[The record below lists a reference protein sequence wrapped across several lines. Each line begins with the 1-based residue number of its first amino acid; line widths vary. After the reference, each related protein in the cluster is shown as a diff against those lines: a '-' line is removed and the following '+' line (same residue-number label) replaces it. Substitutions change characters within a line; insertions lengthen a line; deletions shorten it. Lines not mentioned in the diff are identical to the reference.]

1 MAAQVQQRGA
11 LIAIDGTRGKDLRAA
26 AAALFEALKT
36 RHGECAISRFDAS
49 GLFGELAAGQ
59 GDPHISARTLT
70 LVYAAD
76 LAFRLRWEIRPVLE
90 SGGIVI
96 AAPYTE
102 TAVAWGAAA
111 GLDEDWIRELLR
123 FAPKPDYRALGER
136 TEDGSRLEARPRAR
150 LRGILRRNA
159 ENLDAESAVEAPAA
173 RCRRAAASPER
184 AQDLPAQRR
193 RRRGAG
199 KGGYWQPGGRAAPV
213 CFDTSQRTNV
223 TRASGN
229 ASIRSRSALYSAF
242 GIRLLLILEHR
253 LVDQIQLPLHLL
265 PHPVRRRRGRFR

>member
-1 MAAQVQQRGA
+1 MAAQVQRRGA

-26 AAALFEALKT
+26 AAALFEALKA

-111 GLDEDWIRELLR
+111 GLEEDWIRELLR
-123 FAPKPDYRALGER
+123 FAPKADYRAWAKER
-136 TEDGSRLEARPRAR
+136 KMDRGLKPGLERGYAEYCAAMLKTSAPKARWKH
-150 LRGILRRNA
+150 LRR
-159 ENLDAESAVEAPAA
+159 DAVALLHRQKGRKVYQLSDDD
-173 RCRRAAASPER
+173 AAALAKAVTGNRED
-184 AQDLPAQRR
+184 ARR
-193 RRRGAG
+193 
-199 KGGYWQPGGRAAPV
+199 P
-213 CFDTSQRTNV
+213 S
-223 TRASGN
+223 ASTP
-229 ASIRSRSALYSAF
+229 RSA
-242 GIRLLLILEHR
+242 RK
-253 LVDQIQLPLHLL
+253 
-265 PHPVRRRRGRFR
+265 